1 MHARQLADPDV
12 TILRTF
18 LVTSFD
24 EKKRYIYMLS
34 KHVEKVAALAAK

>member
-12 TILRTF
+12 TILCTF

-24 EKKRYIYMLS
+24 EKKRYIYHPNML
-34 KHVEKVAALAAK
+34 KKKLL